1 MENIDKIYDLLND
14 ITVTKENESMVR
26 EIKDLLATE
35 NYMEAL
41 RKMRELKD
49 EEERTK
55 EQEDLYTENEDE
67 EEGTYPEQLSN
78 IDLEEEFIGLLL
90 ENPKLISKYY
100 FIFDICMFED
110 PEM

>member
-49 EEERTK
+49 EEERAK
-55 EQEDLYTENEDE
+55 EQKDSYTENEE
-67 EEGTYPEQLSN
+67 SN
-78 IDLEEEFIGLLL
+78 EDKDKK
-90 ENPKLISKYY
+90 NDVVVISDMTTKTTNL
-100 FIFDICMFED
+100 
-110 PEM
+110 